1 MGTVKSRRRTRVRAT
16 LIAELKGML
25 ERRAAPR
32 ADRIRAAFE
41 VLVGAA
47 RVADSV
53 YRSEARIAAHE
64 PSARR

>member
-1 MGTVKSRRRTRVRAT
+1 
-16 LIAELKGML
+16 ML
-25 ERRAAPR
+25 ERRAAPH

-53 YRSEARIAAHE
+53 YRSAARIAAHE
-64 PSARR
+64 TKRQKMIQVATEGEMIAA

>member
-1 MGTVKSRRRTRVRAT
+1 
-16 LIAELKGML
+16 ML
-25 ERRAAPR
+25 ERRAAPH

-64 PSARR
+64 TKRQKMIQVATEGEMIAA

>member
-1 MGTVKSRRRTRVRAT
+1 
-16 LIAELKGML
+16 ML